1 MTDLSI
7 IRKYEG
13 MKLKAYKC
21 PAGVWTIGFGAT
33 FYENGTKV
41 KEGDVITRD
50 RADKLLFFMAQKFL
64 AAIRPMITAKLTANQ
79 ESALLSFAYN
89 VGTEAFR
96 RSTLLRK
103 VNANPADPTIRQ
115 EFAKWIKAGGA
126 VLPGLQRRRAEEAD
140 LYFKP

>member
-13 MKLKAYKC
+13 LKLKAYKC

-115 EFAKWIKAGGA
+115 ELAKWVKAGGA

-140 LYFKP
+140 LYFKL

>member
-13 MKLKAYKC
+13 LKLKAYKC

>member
-89 VGTEAFR
+89 VGTDAFR

-115 EFAKWIKAGGA
+115 ELAKWIKAGGA

>member
-64 AAIRPMITAKLTANQ
+64 AVIRPMITAKLTANQ

>member
-89 VGTEAFR
+89 VGTDAFR

>member
-13 MKLKAYKC
+13 LKLKAYKC

-50 RADKLLFFMAQKFL
+50 RADNLLFFMAQKFL

-115 EFAKWIKAGGA
+115 EFAKWVKAGGM

>member
-64 AAIRPMITAKLTANQ
+64 AVIRPMITAKLTANQ

-89 VGTEAFR
+89 VGTDAFR

-115 EFAKWIKAGGA
+115 ELAKWIKAGGA

>member
-13 MKLKAYKC
+13 LKLKAYKC

-50 RADKLLFFMAQKFL
+50 RADKLLHYIAQKFL
-64 AAIRPMITAKLTANQ
+64 AAIRPIITAKLTANQ

-89 VGTEAFR
+89 VGTDAFR

-115 EFAKWIKAGGA
+115 ELAKWIKAGGA

>member
-13 MKLKAYKC
+13 LRLKAYKC

-41 KEGDVITRD
+41 KEGDVISRD
-50 RADKLLFFMAQKFL
+50 RADKLLFFMTQKFL
-64 AAIRPMITAKLTANQ
+64 AAIRPMITAKLSDNQ

-89 VGTEAFR
+89 VGTNAFR

-103 VNANPADPTIRQ
+103 VNANPSDPTIRQ
-115 EFAKWIKAGGA
+115 EFAKWVKARGV

-140 LYFKP
+140 LYYKA

>member
-13 MKLKAYKC
+13 LKLKAYKC

-50 RADKLLFFMAQKFL
+50 RADKLLHYIAQKFL
-64 AAIRPMITAKLTANQ
+64 ATIRPIITAKLTANQ

-89 VGTEAFR
+89 VGTDAFR